1 MSDSECIHVK
11 NIDNKAI
18 VISDIEKYNIQL
30 LSGKLILTLK
40 KLYLTDKDI
49 SHYDLRRSEII
60 ECKFNKQVITSPS
73 YIKLL
78 KMIWKQMP
86 INKIIQ
92 NTIFNIKLN
101 IDNIE
106 GESSNYTWVDDLNFA
121 FQPKNTNKTLKEI
134 INMCKLNNFTIQLN
148 IKLENDNCIELIV

>member
-1 MSDSECIHVK
+1 MSDIDSIQIKNNENKTIIIP
-11 NIDNKAI
+11 NID
-18 VISDIEKYNIQL
+18 KYNIQFID
-30 LSGKLILTLK
+30 GKMILMLK
-40 KLYLTDKDI
+40 KVYLTEKDI
-49 SHYDLRRSEII
+49 VHYDLKRSEII
-60 ECKFNKQVITSPS
+60 ECKFNKEVMQKPS

-106 GESSNYTWVDDLNFA
+106 GEASNYTWIDDLNFA
-121 FQPKNTNKTLKEI
+121 FQPKNTNKTMKEI
-134 INMCKLNNFTIQLN
+134 INMCKLNNFNIQLN
-148 IKLENDNCIELIV
+148 IKLENDNCIEVFI

>member
-1 MSDSECIHVK
+1 MSDIDSILIK
-11 NIDNKAI
+11 NIENKSI
-18 VISDIEKYNIQL
+18 IIPNIDKYNIQFID
-30 LSGKLILTLK
+30 GKLILILK

-60 ECKFNKQVITSPS
+60 ECKFNKEVMQKPS

-92 NTIFNIKLN
+92 NTIFNIKLSIEN
-101 IDNIE
+101 ID
-106 GESSNYTWVDDLNFA
+106 GDSNYTWIDDLNFA
-121 FQPKNTNKTLKEI
+121 FQPKNTNKTMKEI
-134 INMCKLNNFTIQLN
+134 INMCKLNNFTIEIT
-148 IKLENDNCIELIV
+148 IKLENDNCIELII